1 MMLFSIMLQYKYY
14 HFCITC
20 YDISYIKNSLISA
33 PAAPPPK
40 QVKLAEMA
48 KARQTSI
55 TSFTRLGGGDETRP
69 LKINHP
75 QVCIWILESVSFS
88 GNLAFIMQKMPL
100 NQLFHALS
108 ILLSPMPYYFVFQAV
123 GISRRILQMIAL
135 DNEPFGVVNR
145 IGFTRLMAHL
155 VPNYLIPSPHYFT
168 ELLPSEYDACLAALL
183 ALLEKAL
190 NISFTTDLWTT
201 KNSTTSHMALT
212 GGSLSH

>member
-168 ELLPSEYDACLAALL
+168 NYSPPNMTRAWLHSWLCWRKHSTYPSPRTCGRRRTRRLLTWRSQVG
-183 ALLEKAL
+183 
-190 NISFTTDLWTT
+190 
-201 KNSTTSHMALT
+201 H
-212 GGSLSH
+212 